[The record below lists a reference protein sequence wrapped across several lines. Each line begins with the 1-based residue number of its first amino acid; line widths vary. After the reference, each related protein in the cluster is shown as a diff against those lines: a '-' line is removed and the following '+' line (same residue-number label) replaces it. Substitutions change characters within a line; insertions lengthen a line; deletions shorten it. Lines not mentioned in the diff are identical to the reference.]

1 MNANQV
7 VSLGSLEADLGLS
20 RVDLLLIIRE
30 LGIEQIKQGMRT
42 WIRHEE
48 ANRLYQHLG
57 KSNPREPLVAEVV
70 PISGAEDESA
80 LATTGHNNDTG
91 DADEELRKYSKL
103 KLIRE
108 RIEVL
113 DLLQSTTVELA
124 SQEICTILD
133 IKRLPAAED
142 LGNNQEGFRRMGLEF
157 IRIKRDKHRTSWKV
171 KRSS

>member
-48 ANRLYQHLG
+48 ASRLYQHLG
-57 KSNPREPLVAEVV
+57 KSNPREPLIAEVV
-70 PISGAEDESA
+70 PISTPVDAAA
-80 LATTGHNNDTG
+80 LATTTENETG
-91 DADEELRKYSKL
+91 DEELRKYSKL
-103 KLIRE
+103 KLLRE
-108 RIEVL
+108 RIELL
-113 DLLQSTTVELA
+113 DLLQSTEVELA
-124 SQEICTILD
+124 SQEICTVLD
-133 IKRLPAAED
+133 IKRLPPTD
-142 LGNNQEGFRRMGLEF
+142 HLGNNQEGFRRMGLEF

-171 KRSS
+171 KRSN

>member
-1 MNANQV
+1 MNSNQV

-42 WIRHEE
+42 WIRQEE

-70 PISGAEDESA
+70 PISMPDDAAA
-80 LATTGHNNDTG
+80 LATTTG
-91 DADEELRKYSKL
+91 NETGDEELRKYSKL
-103 KLIRE
+103 KLLRE
-108 RIEVL
+108 RIELL
-113 DLLQSTTVELA
+113 DLLQSTEVELA
-124 SQEICTILD
+124 SQEICTVLD
-133 IKRLPAAED
+133 IKRLPPTND
-142 LGNNQEGFRRMGLEF
+142 LGNDQEGFRRMGLKF

-171 KRSS
+171 SRSN